1 MEISMTLH
9 RYKYVVVTPVRDEEK
24 FIEATI
30 RSIVAQT
37 VKPAEWVIVDDG
49 STDRTASI
57 IDRFAGEFSW
67 IRAVHRTNRGFR
79 KSGGG
84 VVEAF
89 YDGFNRVEC
98 QDWEFIVKLD
108 GDVIPE
114 PDYFEKCFDHFSRQG
129 RLGVGG
135 GTIYYDVNGRALLES
150 CPRFHVRG
158 ATKIYRRACWDGIC
172 GLWKAPGWDTIDEAK
187 AQMLGWA
194 TETFPDIKLLHLRV
208 TGTAESPW
216 ADGVKSGLARYIA
229 GYHPL
234 FMLASCS
241 YRVFQRPY
249 FIGSLALLV
258 GFLKGYVKHIPQ
270 VNDPALIQFVRD
282 QQLRRLIGRKTVW
295 KYN

>member
-1 MEISMTLH
+1 MNLH
-9 RYKYVVVTPVRDEEK
+9 KCKYVVVTPVRDEEK
-24 FIEATI
+24 FLEATI
-30 RSIVAQT
+30 RSMVTQT

-67 IRAVHRTNRGFR
+67 IRAVHRANRGFR

-108 GDVIPE
+108 GDLIPE
-114 PDYFEKCFDHFSRQG
+114 PDYFDKCFDHFSRQP
-129 RLGVGG
+129 RLGIGG
-135 GTIYYDVNGRALLES
+135 GTIYYDLNGKALLEP

-158 ATKIYRRACWDGIC
+158 ATKIYRRACWDGIG
-172 GLWKAPGWDTIDEAK
+172 GLWKAPGWDTIDEVK
-187 AQMLGWA
+187 AQMLGWT
-194 TETFPDIKLLHLRV
+194 TETFPDVKLLHLRV

-216 ADGVKSGLARYIA
+216 ADAVKSGLARYIA

-234 FMLASCS
+234 FMLASCT
-241 YRVFQRPY
+241 YRVFQRP
-249 FIGSLALLV
+249 FLVGSLALLV
-258 GFLKGYVKHIPQ
+258 GFLKGYVRHIPQ